1 MYYFLC
7 FIYNKYFCAARI
19 TRVWVIDRPGSL
31 LRSRGRPCVSLL
43 LSRPK
48 SPAAPF
54 ARFLRRFSPPLEVA
68 RDSRKF
74 YASASKMEDFFNFF
88 LYNFQGQPRFNRFFS
103 RLFLFFCIWEI
114 SFAKKLVE
122 ENSIFEEKF
131 WRKTLDLLTE
141 KLSEILG
148 RTT

>member
-1 MYYFLC
+1 MLQELQETESFIAQVHYYGRGGAPVLVSC
-7 FIYNKYFCAARI
+7 
-19 TRVWVIDRPGSL
+19 WVGPSLPLRLSPVSCDDSL
-31 LRSRGRPCVSLL
+31 LRSRSLVIHANFTPPH
-43 LSRPK
+43 PK
-48 SPAAPF
+48 W
-54 ARFLRRFSPPLEVA
+54 
-68 RDSRKF
+68 KI
-74 YASASKMEDFFNFF
+74 FFNFF